1 MRACP
6 RRVCVSHKPDPGA
19 CVCRGFRPADR
30 PLDRRTSAV
39 VRFRPYIPRLA
50 MRQVNGKHI
59 VPIRRSGVSGHV
71 MRTHSGV
78 KVAEFYGRD
87 SLSRAINAAL
97 AGADGT
103 DVTLG
108 EWYGSPGRGDGAYPT
123 APKPRTSSPRS
134 VTMRT

>member
-1 MRACP
+1 MR
-6 RRVCVSHKPDPGA
+6 K
-19 CVCRGFRPADR
+19 
-30 PLDRRTSAV
+30 
-39 VRFRPYIPRLA
+39 
-50 MRQVNGKHI
+50 VNGKHI
-59 VPIRRSGVSGHV
+59 VPIRHSGLTGHV

-108 EWYGSPGRGDGAYPT
+108 EWYGSAGRDGA
-123 APKPRTSSPRS
+123 A
-134 VTMRT
+134 

>member
-1 MRACP
+1 
-6 RRVCVSHKPDPGA
+6 
-19 CVCRGFRPADR
+19 
-30 PLDRRTSAV
+30 
-39 VRFRPYIPRLA
+39 

-108 EWYGSPGRGDGAYPT
+108 EWYGSAGRDGAG
-123 APKPRTSSPRS
+123 
-134 VTMRT
+134 